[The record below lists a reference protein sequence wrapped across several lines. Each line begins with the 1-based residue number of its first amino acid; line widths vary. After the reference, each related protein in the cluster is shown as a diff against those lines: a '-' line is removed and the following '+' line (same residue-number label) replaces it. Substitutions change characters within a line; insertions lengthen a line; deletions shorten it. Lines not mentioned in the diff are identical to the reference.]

1 MKNKRIRFAAPML
14 AVSMAF
20 SAPIAV
26 YASQEDVA
34 AVVSA
39 IDNLPAVEDLN
50 ASYADMVKNVW
61 DAYSNLTTAEKI
73 TVSNS
78 EKLIKEYDKLVNT
91 GVLKDEKKEEE
102 SAQKDLDEQRA
113 GTQISGTEES
123 QVTDYTFDYDPKKP
137 ISVVV
142 RYTTDADGDG
152 KGDVPGRIT
161 LTSPH
166 ADTYPVTNTNTKLS
180 DDGLTVG
187 LSWENNFVQMD
198 FAKATDGK
206 WTISTSIPCTF
217 TAIDYAGAK
226 QDISYDGE
234 QAEKK
239 KDTSKK
245 DTKKTAETPKP
256 EKKSSIFLPAVLIFI
271 VAGLIGGLIAF
282 YKKFWPK
289 SSGNP
294 KNPAMDAKERKA
306 AEEEDIYE
314 TEEPRPMSDE
324 EIIAQMRAE
333 YKESVARQR
342 QMEEAD
348 EELSRNAT
356 VEEDDDY
363 TDLDEVTQEDFDND
377 ETIEEYTEG
386 DTGLLSQK
394 DNPTSRKSGNSFFDD
409 DDDDF

>member
-1 MKNKRIRFAAPML
+1 ML

-34 AVVSA
+34 AVISA
-39 IDNLPAVEDLN
+39 IDNLPATEDLD

-78 EKLIKEYDKLVNT
+78 EKLIKEYDKLVNA

-113 GTQISGTEES
+113 NTQISGTEES

-180 DDGLTVG
+180 DDNLAVG
-187 LSWENNFVQMD
+187 LSWENNFIQMD
-198 FAKATDGK
+198 FAKAAEGK

-217 TAIDYAGAK
+217 NAIDYAGAK
-226 QDISYDGE
+226 QDISYIGE

-239 KDTSKK
+239 KDASKK
-245 DTKKTAETPKP
+245 DTKETTKIPKS
-256 EKKSSIFLPAVLIFI
+256 EKKSNSIFLPAVLIFI
-271 VAGLIGGLIAF
+271 VVGLIGGLIAF

-289 SSGNP
+289 SSGAP
-294 KNPAMDAKERKA
+294 TNPAMNAKERKM
-306 AEEEDIYE
+306 AEEEDVYE

-342 QMEEAD
+342 QMDEAD
-348 EELSRNAT
+348 EDLSRNAT
-356 VEEDDDY
+356 IEEDDY

-394 DNPTSRKSGNSFFDD
+394 DNPANRRSGNNFFDD
-409 DDDDF
+409 DDDDDF

>member
-34 AVVSA
+34 AVISA
-39 IDNLPAVEDLN
+39 IDNLPAIEDLD

-61 DAYSNLTTAEKI
+61 GAYSDLTTAEKI

-78 EKLIKEYDKLVNT
+78 EKLIKEYDKLVNA

-102 SAQKDLDEQRA
+102 SAQEDLDEQRA
-113 GTQISGTEES
+113 NTQISGTEES

-180 DDGLTVG
+180 DDNLTVG
-187 LSWENNFVQMD
+187 LSWENNFIQMD
-198 FAKATDGK
+198 FAKATEGK

-226 QDISYDGE
+226 QDISYIGE
-234 QAEKK
+234 KAEKK

-245 DTKKTAETPKP
+245 DTKETTKIPKP
-256 EKKSSIFLPAVLIFI
+256 EKKGSIFLPAVLIFI
-271 VAGLIGGLIAF
+271 VVGLIGGLIAF

-289 SSGNP
+289 SSGAP
-294 KNPAMDAKERKA
+294 TNPAMNAKERKM
-306 AEEEDIYE
+306 AEEEDVYE

-342 QMEEAD
+342 QMDEAD
-348 EELSRNAT
+348 EDLSRNAT
-356 VEEDDDY
+356 IEEDDY

-394 DNPTSRKSGNSFFDD
+394 DNPANRSSGNSFFDD

>member
-1 MKNKRIRFAAPML
+1 MKNKRIRFVAPML

-20 SAPIAV
+20 SAPVAV

-102 SAQKDLDEQRA
+102 SA
-113 GTQISGTEES
+113 
-123 QVTDYTFDYDPKKP
+123 FDYDPKKP

-198 FAKATDGK
+198 FAKATEGK

-239 KDTSKK
+239 KDASKK
-245 DTKKTAETPKP
+245 DAKKTAETPKS
-256 EKKSSIFLPAVLIFI
+256 EKSSDIFLPVILLLV

-289 SSGNP
+289 SAGDPS
-294 KNPAMDAKERKA
+294 NPAMNAKERKM

-342 QMEEAD
+342 QMDEAD
-348 EELSRNAT
+348 EDLSRNAT

-394 DNPTSRKSGNSFFDD
+394 DNPANRSGNSFFDD
-409 DDDDF
+409 DDDF

>member
-1 MKNKRIRFAAPML
+1 
-14 AVSMAF
+14 MAF

-34 AVVSA
+34 AVISA
-39 IDNLPAVEDLN
+39 IDNLPAIEDLD

-61 DAYSNLTTAEKI
+61 GAYSDLTTAEKV

-78 EKLIKEYDKLVNT
+78 EKLIKEYDKLVYT

-102 SAQKDLDEQRA
+102 SAQEDLDEQRA
-113 GTQISGTEES
+113 NTQISGTEES

-180 DDGLTVG
+180 DDNLAVG
-187 LSWENNFVQMD
+187 LSWENNFIQMD
-198 FAKATDGK
+198 FAKAAEGK

-217 TAIDYAGAK
+217 NAIDYAGAK
-226 QDISYDGE
+226 QDISYIGE

-239 KDTSKK
+239 KDASKK
-245 DTKKTAETPKP
+245 DTKETTKIPKS
-256 EKKSSIFLPAVLIFI
+256 EKKSNSIFLPAVLIFI
-271 VAGLIGGLIAF
+271 VVGLIGGLIAF

-289 SSGNP
+289 SSGAP
-294 KNPAMDAKERKA
+294 TNPAMIAKERKM
-306 AEEEDIYE
+306 AEEEDVYE

-342 QMEEAD
+342 QMDEAD
-348 EELSRNAT
+348 EDLSRNAT
-356 VEEDDDY
+356 IEEDDY

-394 DNPTSRKSGNSFFDD
+394 DNPANRRSGNNFFDND

>member
-1 MKNKRIRFAAPML
+1 ML

-34 AVVSA
+34 AVISA
-39 IDNLPAVEDLN
+39 IDNLPATEDLD

-78 EKLIKEYDKLVNT
+78 EKLIKEYDKLVNA

-113 GTQISGTEES
+113 NTQISGTEES

-180 DDGLTVG
+180 DDNLTVG
-187 LSWENNFVQMD
+187 LSWENNFIQMD
-198 FAKATDGK
+198 FAKATEGK

-226 QDISYDGE
+226 QDISYIGE
-234 QAEKK
+234 KAEKK
-239 KDTSKK
+239 KDT
-245 DTKKTAETPKP
+245 
-256 EKKSSIFLPAVLIFI
+256 
-271 VAGLIGGLIAF
+271 F

-289 SSGNP
+289 SSGAP
-294 KNPAMDAKERKA
+294 TNPAMNAKERKM
-306 AEEEDIYE
+306 AEEEDVYE

-342 QMEEAD
+342 QMDEAD
-348 EELSRNAT
+348 EDLSRNAT
-356 VEEDDDY
+356 IEEDDY

-394 DNPTSRKSGNSFFDD
+394 DNPANRSSGNSFFDD